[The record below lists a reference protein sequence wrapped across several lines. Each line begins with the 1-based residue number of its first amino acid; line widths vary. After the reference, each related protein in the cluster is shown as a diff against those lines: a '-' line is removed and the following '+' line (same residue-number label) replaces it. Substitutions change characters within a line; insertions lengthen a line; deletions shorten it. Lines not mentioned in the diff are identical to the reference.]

1 MNKNRARAYRMEKY
15 YADLFGGLRVGT
27 LGKED
32 VMHKEFSIECK
43 ERQSDSGLKTM
54 LQWFKQAESHAK
66 DKIALLGIHL
76 LGKNYDDDYV
86 VIKLKD
92 FMALITKGE

>member
-1 MNKNRARAYRMEKY
+1 
-15 YADLFGGLRVGT
+15 
-27 LGKED
+27 
-32 VMHKEFSIECK
+32 
-43 ERQSDSGLKTM
+43 M